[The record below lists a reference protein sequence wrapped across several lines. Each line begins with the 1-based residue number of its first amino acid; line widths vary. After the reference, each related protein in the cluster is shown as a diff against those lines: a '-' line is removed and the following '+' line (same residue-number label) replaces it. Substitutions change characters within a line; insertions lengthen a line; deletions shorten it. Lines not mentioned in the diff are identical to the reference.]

1 MILSSSLTK
10 QLGAFLNSVSS
21 YGGIE
26 LCLTDEALQPIVRTS
41 EYRHDAK
48 FGVSPFDE
56 PLVRSVVL
64 DKIFSGKLFG
74 ELGKANQG
82 KGKAESILNLAAEGV
97 EYFIKNE
104 AEVQTLS
111 EELLERYQELHVL
124 YEAIEDVRA
133 IFDEQ
138 KICEIILRKALQSVN
153 AEFGAVVFS
162 AEGKLIVRHFEQGSK
177 STRAY
182 SENDCLPSA
191 EKVIKSGKYLVLE
204 PTTSHAISVLGVPIT
219 VTNSIIGAMVLMGKS
234 HDEMFTSGDRISVG
248 ALAGYLGIAVTTT
261 RLILESRE
269 AEALRREIEFAQK
282 IQQSLLPDTV
292 PPFAH
297 LEIAA
302 HCVPSAQVGGDL
314 FGFQKLG
321 DERWA
326 ITVADVAGHGLGAAF
341 IMASLRS
348 ILRSEAKSGSIAS
361 DILKRSNNMFGE
373 DTRGND
379 VYATVFVALYSE
391 KDNSLNFSNAG
402 HPAPLFWQA
411 ATGELTELRD
421 GGMALGLFKEEEY
434 DDGTVVLRPGDLVVI
449 YTDGVT
455 EAKNNDGVF
464 FGEGR
469 LKEVIR
475 NNAQKTSYA
484 LLEELL
490 SSLQQFQGGMRSRD
504 DITVLIL
511 KSSQGL

>member
-1 MILSSSLTK
+1 MIFSSSLSK
-10 QLGAFLNSVSS
+10 QLGAFLNSVSC
-21 YGGIE
+21 YGEIE
-26 LCLTDEALQPIVRTS
+26 LCLTDEALQPIVKTS
-41 EYRHDAK
+41 QYHFGTK
-48 FGVSPFDE
+48 FDVSAFDNA
-56 PLVRSVVL
+56 LVRSVVL
-64 DKIFSGKLFG
+64 DKTFSGKLFG
-74 ELGKANQG
+74 AAGKTS
-82 KGKAESILNLAAEGV
+82 KGNGQAESILNLAAEGV

-138 KICEIILRKALQSVN
+138 NILEIILHKALQSVN
-153 AEFGAVVFS
+153 AEFGSVVFS
-162 AEGKLIVRHFEQGSK
+162 DEGKLTVRHFEQGSK
-177 STRAY
+177 PTRSY
-182 SENDCLPSA
+182 SENNYLPYA
-191 EKVIKSGKYLVLE
+191 EEVINSGKHVVLE
-204 PTTSHAISVLGVPIT
+204 PAAGQGTSVLGVPIT
-219 VTNSIIGAMVLMGKS
+219 VTNSVIGAMMLMGKA
-234 HDEMFTSGDRISVG
+234 HAEMFTSGDRISVG

-261 RLILESRE
+261 RLILQSRE

-314 FGFQKLG
+314 FGFQKLEDG
-321 DERWA
+321 SWA

-348 ILRSEAKSGSIAS
+348 ILRSEAKSGSTAS
-361 DILKRSNNMFGE
+361 DVLKRSNNMFSE
-373 DTRGND
+373 DKRGND

-391 KDNSLNFSNAG
+391 KDNCLEFSNAG
-402 HPAPLFWQA
+402 HPAPLLFRA
-411 ATGELTELRD
+411 ASEEFTELRE
-421 GGMALGLFKEEEY
+421 GGMALGLFKNEEY
-434 DDGTVVLRPGDLVVI
+434 DVGTAVLRSGDLVVI

-455 EAKNNDGVF
+455 EAKNNEGLF
-464 FGEGR
+464 FGEDR

-475 NNAQKTSYA
+475 NHARKSSHA
-484 LLEELL
+484 LMEELL
-490 SSLQQFQGGMRSRD
+490 SSLRQFQGGMHGRD

-511 KSSQGL
+511 KSC